1 SHFYRPTAMKHR
13 RLIIAVA
20 SMVMVALVAFA
31 AVVALLSSERGTRK
45 SLLIA
50 QSWLPQLRIEGER
63 GSWLGGLRIE
73 RLTWRTDDTEVRV
86 DDIELRL
93 QWANLMRGEIHLSRL
108 HASMLRI
115 ASFGED
121 DDVPIVLPTILLP
134 ITLSTANRAIAKLD
148 IVSAD
153 STFTIDAIESRV
165 RWRAHTIRVRNLRA
179 GWTDVNVQ
187 ADGRIELRRDYPLQL
202 TGSLSTPQIGAP
214 VAFVTAGDLRD
225 LRIQATAERPY

>member
-1 SHFYRPTAMKHR
+1 MKHR
-13 RLIIAVA
+13 RLVIAVA

-31 AVVALLSSERGTRK
+31 AVVVLLNSERGTRQ

-63 GSWLGGLRIE
+63 GSWLRGLRIE

-86 DDIELRL
+86 DDIDLRL
-93 QWANLMRGEIHLSRL
+93 RWTNLLRGEVHLSRL
-108 HASMLRI
+108 HASALRI

-121 DDVPIVLPTILLP
+121 DDSPIVLPAISLP
-134 ITLSTANRAIAKLD
+134 ITLSTASLVIAKLD
-148 IVSAD
+148 IVSGD

-165 RWRAHTIRVRNLRA
+165 RWRAHSIRVRNLRA

-187 ADGRIELRRDYPLQL
+187 ADGR
-202 TGSLSTPQIGAP
+202 
-214 VAFVTAGDLRD
+214 
-225 LRIQATAERPY
+225 